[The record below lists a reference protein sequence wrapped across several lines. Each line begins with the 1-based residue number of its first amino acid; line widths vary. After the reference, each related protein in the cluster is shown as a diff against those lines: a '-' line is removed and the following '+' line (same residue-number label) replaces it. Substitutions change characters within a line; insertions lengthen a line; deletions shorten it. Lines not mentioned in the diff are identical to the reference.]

1 MRTRWYVGI
10 CFLLMAVCW
19 GGSDAEEVEYLAVFM
34 EGKKIGH
41 AMQSRVVADGKVT
54 TTQEASLT
62 ISRAEMPVTMHM
74 TERSVE
80 TADGKPL
87 SFESVQDLSIMSMKV
102 SGTVDEAGKV
112 TVTTAA
118 MGTEQKSTLDWP
130 SGALMSEG
138 LRLLQE
144 KKGLK
149 EGTTYTAKVFSPG
162 MLQALDARIVVGS
175 KEDVDLLGRVVSLTK
190 VESAMVMPGMGEI
203 VSTGY
208 VDEDLRMLKTV
219 MPLAGM
225 QVEMLA
231 CTKEF
236 ALGANDVLD
245 LVNKLFLKS
254 PHPLGDVRSA
264 ESITYHLT
272 PAAEA
277 GELKIPSTDNQ
288 TVSGGKAGA
297 VAVTVKPV
305 SGQAGATYPYKGKE
319 EGILEA
325 LKRNRYVQSDDKRII
340 ELARKAVGGTKDAAA
355 AAKKIES
362 FVADYVEDKN
372 LSVGYASA
380 AEVAVSKQGDCSEHA
395 VLTAAMCQAVG
406 IPAQVA
412 VGIAYVEEW
421 AGLKSGFGGHAWAQA
436 YVGDKWVGL
445 DAAFKGSGRGGYG
458 PGHITLAVG
467 NGEPAD
473 FFSLVNLMG
482 QFKIERVVVNKA
494 K

>member
-1 MRTRWYVGI
+1 
-10 CFLLMAVCW
+10 MAVCW
-19 GGSDAEEVEYLAVFM
+19 GGSDAEEVEYFAVFM

-41 AMQSRVVADGKVT
+41 AIQSRVVADGKVT

-62 ISRAEMPVTMHM
+62 ISRAGISVTMNM

-80 TADGKPL
+80 TAAGKPL
-87 SFESVQDLSIMSMKV
+87 SFESVQDMSIGSMKV
-102 SGTVDEAGKV
+102 SGTIDEAGKV
-112 TVTTAA
+112 TVTATV

-130 SGALMSEG
+130 SGALMAEG

-144 KKGLK
+144 EKGLK

-175 KEDVDLLGRVVSLTK
+175 KENVDLLGRVVSLTK

-208 VDEDLRMLKTV
+208 VDEDLRMLKTI
-219 MPLAGM
+219 MPLAQM

-254 PHPLGDVRSA
+254 PQPLGDVGSA

-272 PAAEA
+272 PAVEG

-288 TVSGGKAGA
+288 TVRGGKAGA

-305 SGQAGATYPYKGKE
+305 AGQAGGTYPYKGKD

-325 LKRNRYVQSDDKRII
+325 LKPNRYVQSDDKRII
-340 ELARKAVGGTKDAAA
+340 DLARKAVGGTKDAAE
-355 AAKKIES
+355 AAKKIEA

-412 VGIAYVEEW
+412 VGIVYVEEW
-421 AGLKSGFGGHAWAQA
+421 AGLKAGFGGHAWTEV

-473 FFSLVNLMG
+473 FFSLVNIMG
-482 QFKIERVVVNKA
+482 QFKIEKVVINKA